1 LNIKKK
7 HFTKDRGISML
18 YTGKIVKYL
27 DNDAVVLLCKDDE
40 VLIFIEDDYVK
51 WVDKS
56 FIDIIQ

>member
-1 LNIKKK
+1 
-7 HFTKDRGISML
+7 ML